1 MIVNR
6 KNGTTAAHVV
16 ASVHQYPTGS
26 SDVMAF
32 GTTQG
37 AHAPKTISEVIG

>member
-6 KNGTTAAHVV
+6 NNGAMVAYLE
-16 ASVHQYPTGS
+16 ASVHQCPTGS